1 MYIPKQFEEPRVD
14 VMHELIRARPL
25 ATLITLSPG
34 GLNANHIPL
43 HLSASP
49 APWGTLQGHV
59 ARANPVLRDFEKN
72 MEVLAVFHGP
82 DAYISPSW
90 YATKKATGKVVP
102 TWNYAVVHAY
112 GYVRVIDDAAWLR
125 AQLEALTAHNEAS
138 FPEPWTVSDAPREF
152 TQKLIGSIVG
162 FEMVITRLS
171 GKWKVSQNQ
180 PPQNQT
186 SVIEGLQ
193 TSGAQ
198 DSSAMAVLVEAAT
211 RLKGPPE
218 PIS

>member
-1 MYIPKQFEEPRVD
+1 M
-14 VMHELIRARPL
+14 
-25 ATLITLSPG
+25 
-34 GLNANHIPL
+34 
-43 HLSASP
+43 
-49 APWGTLQGHV
+49 
-59 ARANPVLRDFEKN
+59 
-72 MEVLAVFHGP
+72 
-82 DAYISPSW
+82 
-90 YATKKATGKVVP
+90 P

-125 AQLEALTAHNEAS
+125 AQLDALTTHNEAS
-138 FPEPWTVSDAPREF
+138 FPEAWTVSDAPREF
-152 TQKLIGSIVG
+152 TEKLIGSIVG

-171 GKWKVSQNQ
+171 GKRKASQNQ

-186 SVIEGLQ
+186 SVIEGLK